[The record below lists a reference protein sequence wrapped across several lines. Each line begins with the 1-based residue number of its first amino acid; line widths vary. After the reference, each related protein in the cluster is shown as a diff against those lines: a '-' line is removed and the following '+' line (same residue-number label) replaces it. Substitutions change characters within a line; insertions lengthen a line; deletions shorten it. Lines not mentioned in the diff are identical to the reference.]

1 MKLRK
6 QINFLKKRNEKQLS
20 FYMPLVVKYLVLTAS
35 HNNARVRVVAE
46 EKLQKFLKV
55 SQIYFF

>member
-1 MKLRK
+1 
-6 QINFLKKRNEKQLS
+6 
-20 FYMPLVVKYLVLTAS
+20 MPLVVKYLVLTAS

-55 SQIYFF
+55 QILFFKFFTDFYLLLFRSNINFFN